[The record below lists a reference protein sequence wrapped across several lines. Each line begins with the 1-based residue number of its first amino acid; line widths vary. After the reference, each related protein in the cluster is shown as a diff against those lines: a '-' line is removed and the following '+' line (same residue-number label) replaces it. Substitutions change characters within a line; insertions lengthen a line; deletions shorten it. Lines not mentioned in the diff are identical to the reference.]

1 METIK
6 IDNKEYKVSKAVN
19 EHIKWLQ
26 IELDVKKQ
34 LANEI
39 DDLLDELEAINR
51 QKIEEI
57 SNRVNQLRKFI

>member
-34 LANEI
+34 LADEI

>member
-26 IELDVKKQ
+26 IELDVKKT
-34 LANEI
+34 
-39 DDLLDELEAINR
+39 
-51 QKIEEI
+51 I
-57 SNRVNQLRKFI
+57 S

>member
-26 IELDVKKQ
+26 IELDIKKQ

-39 DDLLDELEAINR
+39 DDLLDELEIINR

-57 SNRVNQLRKFI
+57 SNRVNQVKKFL